1 MLQGSGEQGQPG
13 THEVRA
19 AFFSHLVLDVERQ
32 RARTPGRCSAEK
44 HQPVPPSHPGSRPGM
59 SRAPSRCL
67 SALCPLFLSS
77 STSHHPARNI
87 PTRHSRMSP
96 FASPAASQGKQAG
109 LGSLAPAAGGAQ
121 LSCAAQPTPHIPDPH
136 LAGSHSRAGG
146 EGGGVGKKRQ
156 VGCVEA
162 SAKEL
167 CGEQNRQK
175 SAPQFHPC
183 HPLRSFTASPLPELH
198 RGGDT
203 DPKGP
208 PHPCCHPQP
217 ALGEGSEATATSLA
231 AGCPS
236 FVLGEQ
242 SQAREAG

>member
-1 MLQGSGEQGQPG
+1 M
-13 THEVRA
+13 
-19 AFFSHLVLDVERQ
+19 
-32 RARTPGRCSAEK
+32 
-44 HQPVPPSHPGSRPGM
+44 PPSRPGA

-77 STSHHPARNI
+77 STSHHPARNT
-87 PTRHSRMSP
+87 PSRHGRRSP
-96 FASPAASQGKQAG
+96 FAPPAASQGKQAE
-109 LGSLAPAAGGAQ
+109 LGSLAPAAGGARP
-121 LSCAAQPTPHIPDPH
+121 SRAAQPTPHIPDPH

-162 SAKEL
+162 SAQEL

-175 SAPQFHPC
+175 SAAQFHPC
-183 HPLRSFTASPLPELH
+183 HPLPSFTASPLPEPH
-198 RGGDT
+198 SGGDT

-208 PHPCCHPQP
+208 PHPRCHPQLAP
-217 ALGEGSEATATSLA
+217 GEGSEATATSLA

-236 FVLGEQ
+236 FVLVEQ

>member
-1 MLQGSGEQGQPG
+1 
-13 THEVRA
+13 
-19 AFFSHLVLDVERQ
+19 
-32 RARTPGRCSAEK
+32 
-44 HQPVPPSHPGSRPGM
+44 M

-87 PTRHSRMSP
+87 PTRHGRMSP
-96 FASPAASQGKQAG
+96 FAPPAASQGKQAG
-109 LGSLAPAAGGAQ
+109 LGSLAPAAGGARP
-121 LSCAAQPTPHIPDPH
+121 SCAAQPTPHIPDLH

-198 RGGDT
+198 SGGDT

-208 PHPCCHPQP
+208 PHPCCHPP
-217 ALGEGSEATATSLA
+217 ASPGGGQRSHRH
-231 AGCPS
+231 
-236 FVLGEQ
+236 VLGCWLSFFCPCRTIASTGGWVSSGWLVQ
-242 SQAREAG
+242 LCSVQLGFRGFPFKTTNVCL